1 MAPWVLPQ
9 EDLWILVIADFS
21 VDKTKFDIID
31 AKPMALRG
39 GGWILL
45 TAVVVLSFSAVN
57 SVSTLDELAGL
68 APYPEEVIAAHF

>member
-1 MAPWVLPQ
+1 
-9 EDLWILVIADFS
+9 
-21 VDKTKFDIID
+21 
-31 AKPMALRG
+31 MALRG